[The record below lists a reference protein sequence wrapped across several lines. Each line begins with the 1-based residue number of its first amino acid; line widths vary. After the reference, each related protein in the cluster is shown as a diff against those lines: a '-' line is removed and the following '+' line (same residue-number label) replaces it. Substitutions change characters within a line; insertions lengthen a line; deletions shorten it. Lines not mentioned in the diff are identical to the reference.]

1 METKF
6 TVADYK
12 KEVYKEFK
20 DEIDFI
26 SKSTERANWKA
37 DIGVAT
43 DMFITLV
50 ESIEENAPED
60 MLKIKA
66 RVAELNAKRTDLC

>member
-26 SKSTERANWKA
+26 SKSTERENWKA

-50 ESIEENAPED
+50 EGIKENAPED

-66 RVAELNAKRTDLC
+66 KVAEINAKRTDLC

>member
-20 DEIDFI
+20 
-26 SKSTERANWKA
+26 
-37 DIGVAT
+37 GVAT